1 MDKNK
6 KHKENKTNLIQ
17 NFINQIQGTLNR
29 KDKKKR
35 K

>member
-6 KHKENKTNLIQ
+6 KQKENKTNLIQ
-17 NFINQIQGTLNR
+17 NFINQIQGTLNK
-29 KDKKKR
+29 KDKKRR

>member
-17 NFINQIQGTLNR
+17 NFINQIQGTLNK
-29 KDKKKR
+29 KDKKRR

>member
-17 NFINQIQGTLNR
+17 NFINQIQGTLNK